1 MVGIWHKTPIRWS
14 AIACNIENQNDD
26 LLYIGNEL
34 WEDDK
39 KIKYGELDKKYG
51 GGGMTVS

>member
-39 KIKYGELDKKYG
+39 KIKYGELAKNMGAEDL
-51 GGGMTVS
+51 M